1 MILMTVQGVSKSF
14 GMNCV
19 LKDISLTLQQG
30 ARMGLIG
37 VNGSGK
43 STLFRLIAG
52 QMEPDEGNIS
62 LMRGTRVGML
72 TQEADIQ
79 SDLTVR
85 EELSRVFAPVQEM
98 ERRLRALEEEM
109 AQNHEDEAALDR
121 LSREYARLTDRF
133 EDAGGYEWPS
143 RIQGVLAGLGFAKGR
158 EDQPASVLSGGEKT
172 RLCLA
177 RLLLTQPDLLMLD
190 EPTNHL
196 DLASIQWLE
205 DTLKKYRGTVLIISH
220 DRYFM
225 NSVCD
230 CMAEIS
236 MRHLVQ
242 YEGNYDQFTVKRQ
255 ADIERQIREYK
266 LQQAEIARQQAIIQR
281 YRMYNRE
288 KSIRAA
294 ESREKRLEK
303 MEKLERPVNEQHVRF
318 SFEARRRSGDD
329 VLKVHNLSKSFEGRK
344 LFENFELHLRAGD
357 RVAIIGPNGVGKS
370 TLLNII
376 ARKLKPD
383 DGQVEFGA
391 NVDLGY
397 YEQHQTGLNPEKD
410 VLNELWDAFPRLEL
424 DRVRSVL
431 ALFLFTGDDVYK
443 KISMLSGG
451 EKGRVSL
458 CKLMLKRDNL
468 LLLDEPTNHLDMDSR
483 EVLEGALEDFDGT
496 ILAVSHDRYFINRV
510 ANRVIEMRPDGVK
523 EYLGN
528 YDDYLEK
535 KRREEA
541 GMEDALAD
549 GMTKT
554 QLDKQRRKER
564 LMRES
569 KKALEKQLEAA
580 EKRIADA
587 EDEIANLEARMAD
600 PALYQNPEEARQVAQ
615 RHAELQAGMDAL
627 YEDWEEL
634 SEIAGG
640 SEGGS
645 AAGQSCR
652 D

>member
-1 MILMTVQGVSKSF
+1 MILMTVQGVSKAF
-14 GMNCV
+14 GMKSV

-52 QMEPDEGNIS
+52 QMEPDEGSIS

-85 EELSRVFAPVQEM
+85 EELSRVFEPVREM

-109 AQNHEDEAALDR
+109 AQKHEDEAELDR

-133 EDAGGYEWPS
+133 EAAGGYEWPS
-143 RIQGVLAGLGFAKGR
+143 RIQGVLAGLGFARGR

-196 DLASIQWLE
+196 DLSSIQWLE

-236 MRHLVQ
+236 MRRLVQ

-303 MEKLERPVNEQHVRF
+303 MEKLEKPVDEQHVRF
-318 SFEARRRSGDD
+318 SFEARRRTGED
-329 VLKVHNLSKSFEGRK
+329 VLKVRGLAKSFEGRS
-344 LFENFELHLRAGD
+344 LFENFDLHLRAGD

-376 ARKLKPD
+376 ARKLKAD
-383 DGQVEFGA
+383 AGEVEFGA

-397 YEQHQTGLNPEKD
+397 YEQHQTGLDPEKD
-410 VLNELWDAFPRLEL
+410 VLNELWDAFPRLDL

-496 ILAVSHDRYFINRV
+496 ILTVSHDRYFINRV
-510 ANRVIEMRPDGVK
+510 ADRIIEMRPDGVK

-541 GMEDALAD
+541 GLEDAAAS

-564 LMRES
+564 LLREG

-580 EKRIADA
+580 EARIADA
-587 EDEIANLEARMAD
+587 EKEIQDLEARMAD
-600 PALYQNPEEARQVAQ
+600 PELYQRPDEARETAR

-627 YEDWEEL
+627 YEEWEAL
-634 SEIAGG
+634 SEAV
-640 SEGGS
+640 SE
-645 AAGQSCR
+645 R
-652 D
+652 

>member
-14 GMNCV
+14 GMKSV

-52 QMEPDEGNIS
+52 QMEPDEGTIS

-85 EELSRVFAPVQEM
+85 EELSRVFEPVREM

-109 AQNHEDEAALDR
+109 AQKHEDEAELDR

-196 DLASIQWLE
+196 DLSSIQWLE

-225 NSVCD
+225 NSVCE

-236 MRHLVQ
+236 MRRLVQ

-303 MEKLERPVNEQHVRF
+303 MERLERPVDEQHVRF
-318 SFEARRRSGDD
+318 SFEARRRTGED
-329 VLKVHNLSKSFEGRK
+329 VLKVRGLAKGFEGRR
-344 LFENFELHLRAGD
+344 LFENFDLHLRAGD

-376 ARKLKPD
+376 ARKLKAD
-383 DGQVEFGA
+383 AGEVEFGA

-397 YEQHQTGLNPEKD
+397 YEQHQTGLDPEKD
-410 VLNELWDAFPRLEL
+410 VLNELWDAFPRLDL

-496 ILAVSHDRYFINRV
+496 ILTVSHDRYFINRV
-510 ANRVIEMRPDGVK
+510 ADRIIEMRPDGVK

-541 GMEDALAD
+541 GLEDAAAS

-564 LMRES
+564 LLREG

-580 EKRIADA
+580 EARIADA
-587 EDEIANLEARMAD
+587 EKEIQDLEARMAD
-600 PALYQNPEEARQVAQ
+600 PELYQRPDEARETAR

-627 YEDWEEL
+627 YEEWEAL
-634 SEIAGG
+634 SEAV
-640 SEGGS
+640 SE
-645 AAGQSCR
+645 R
-652 D
+652 

>member
-14 GMNCV
+14 GMKSV

-52 QMEPDEGNIS
+52 QMEPDEGTIS

-85 EELSRVFAPVQEM
+85 EELSRVFEPVREM

-109 AQNHEDEAALDR
+109 AQKHEDEAELDR

-143 RIQGVLAGLGFAKGR
+143 QIQGVLAGLGFAKGR

-196 DLASIQWLE
+196 DLSSIQWLE

-236 MRHLVQ
+236 MRRLVQ

-303 MEKLERPVNEQHVRF
+303 MERLERPVDEQHVRF
-318 SFEARRRSGDD
+318 SFEARRRTGDD
-329 VLKVHNLSKSFEGRK
+329 VLKVRGLAKSFEGRS
-344 LFENFELHLRAGD
+344 LFENFDLHLRAGD

-376 ARKLKPD
+376 ARKLKAD
-383 DGQVEFGA
+383 AGEVEFGA

-397 YEQHQTGLNPEKD
+397 YEQHQTGLDPEKD
-410 VLNELWDAFPRLEL
+410 VLNELWDAFPRLDL

-496 ILAVSHDRYFINRV
+496 ILTVSHDRYFINRV
-510 ANRVIEMRPDGVK
+510 ADRIIEMRPDGVK

-541 GMEDALAD
+541 GLEDAAAS

-554 QLDKQRRKER
+554 QLDKQRRRER
-564 LMRES
+564 LLREG

-580 EKRIADA
+580 EARIADA
-587 EDEIANLEARMAD
+587 EKEIQDLEARMAD
-600 PALYQNPEEARQVAQ
+600 PELYQRPDEARETAR

-627 YEDWEEL
+627 YEEWEAL
-634 SEIAGG
+634 SEAV
-640 SEGGS
+640 SE
-645 AAGQSCR
+645 R
-652 D
+652 

>member
-14 GMNCV
+14 GMKSV

-52 QMEPDEGNIS
+52 QMEPDEGSIS

-85 EELSRVFAPVQEM
+85 EELSRVFEPVREM

-109 AQNHEDEAALDR
+109 AQKHEDEAELDR

-196 DLASIQWLE
+196 DLSSIQWLE

-236 MRHLVQ
+236 MRRLVQ

-303 MEKLERPVNEQHVRF
+303 MERLERPVDEQHVRF

-329 VLKVHNLSKSFEGRK
+329 VLKVHGLAKGFEGRR
-344 LFENFELHLRAGD
+344 LFENFDLHLRAGD

-376 ARKLKPD
+376 ARKLKAD
-383 DGQVEFGA
+383 AGEVEFGA

-397 YEQHQTGLNPEKD
+397 YEQHQTGLDPEKD
-410 VLNELWDAFPRLEL
+410 VLNELWDAFPRLDL

-496 ILAVSHDRYFINRV
+496 ILTVSHDRYFINRV
-510 ANRVIEMRPDGVK
+510 ADRIIEMRPDGVK

-541 GMEDALAD
+541 GLEDAAAS

-554 QLDKQRRKER
+554 QLDKQRRRER
-564 LMRES
+564 LLREG

-580 EKRIADA
+580 EARITAA
-587 EDEIANLEARMAD
+587 EKEIQDLEARMAD
-600 PALYQNPEEARQVAQ
+600 PELYQRPDEARETAR

-627 YEDWEEL
+627 YEEWEAL
-634 SEIAGG
+634 SEAV
-640 SEGGS
+640 SE
-645 AAGQSCR
+645 R
-652 D
+652 

>member
-1 MILMTVQGVSKSF
+1 MILMTVQGVSKAF
-14 GMNCV
+14 GMKSV

-52 QMEPDEGNIS
+52 QMEPDEGTIS

-85 EELSRVFAPVQEM
+85 EELSRVFEPVREM

-109 AQNHEDEAALDR
+109 AQKHEDEAELDR

-143 RIQGVLAGLGFAKGR
+143 RIQGVLAGLGFARGR

-196 DLASIQWLE
+196 DLSSIQWLE

-236 MRHLVQ
+236 MRRLVQ

-303 MEKLERPVNEQHVRF
+303 MEKLERPVDEQHVRF
-318 SFEARRRSGDD
+318 SFEARRRTGDD
-329 VLKVHNLSKSFEGRK
+329 VLKVHGLAKGFEGRR
-344 LFENFELHLRAGD
+344 LFENFDLHLRAGD

-376 ARKLKPD
+376 ARKLKAD
-383 DGQVEFGA
+383 AGEVEFGA

-397 YEQHQTGLNPEKD
+397 YEQHQTGLDPEKD
-410 VLNELWDAFPRLEL
+410 VLNELWDAFPRLDL

-496 ILAVSHDRYFINRV
+496 ILTVSHDRYFINRV
-510 ANRVIEMRPDGVK
+510 ADRIIEMRPDGVK

-541 GMEDALAD
+541 GLEDAAAS

-564 LMRES
+564 LLREG

-580 EKRIADA
+580 EARIADA
-587 EDEIANLEARMAD
+587 EKEIQDLETRMAD
-600 PALYQNPEEARQVAQ
+600 PELYQRPDEARETAR

-627 YEDWEEL
+627 YEEWEAL
-634 SEIAGG
+634 SEAV
-640 SEGGS
+640 SE
-645 AAGQSCR
+645 R
-652 D
+652 

>member
-1 MILMTVQGVSKSF
+1 MILMTVQGVSKAF
-14 GMNCV
+14 GMKSV

-52 QMEPDEGNIS
+52 QMEPDEGSIS

-85 EELSRVFAPVQEM
+85 EELSRVFEPVREM

-109 AQNHEDEAALDR
+109 AQKHEDEAELDR

-143 RIQGVLAGLGFAKGR
+143 RIQGVLAGLGFARGR

-196 DLASIQWLE
+196 DLSSIQWLE

-236 MRHLVQ
+236 MRRLVQ

-303 MEKLERPVNEQHVRF
+303 MERLERPVDEQHVRF
-318 SFEARRRSGDD
+318 SFEARRRTGDD
-329 VLKVHNLSKSFEGRK
+329 VLKVHGLAKGFEGRR
-344 LFENFELHLRAGD
+344 LFENFDLHLRAGD

-376 ARKLKPD
+376 ARKLKAD
-383 DGQVEFGA
+383 AGEVEFGA

-397 YEQHQTGLNPEKD
+397 YEQHQTGLDPEKD
-410 VLNELWDAFPRLEL
+410 VLNELWDAFPRLDL

-496 ILAVSHDRYFINRV
+496 ILTVSHDRYFINRV
-510 ANRVIEMRPDGVK
+510 ADRIIEMRPDGVK

-541 GMEDALAD
+541 GLEDAAAS

-564 LMRES
+564 LLREG

-580 EKRIADA
+580 EARIADA
-587 EDEIANLEARMAD
+587 EKEIQDLETRMAD
-600 PALYQNPEEARQVAQ
+600 PELYQRPDEARETAR

-627 YEDWEEL
+627 YEEWEAL
-634 SEIAGG
+634 SEAV
-640 SEGGS
+640 SE
-645 AAGQSCR
+645 R
-652 D
+652 

>member
-14 GMNCV
+14 GMKSV

-52 QMEPDEGNIS
+52 QMEPDEGSIS

-85 EELSRVFAPVQEM
+85 EELSRVFEPVREM

-109 AQNHEDEAALDR
+109 AQKHEDEAELDR

-158 EDQPASVLSGGEKT
+158 ENQPASVLSGGEKT

-196 DLASIQWLE
+196 DLSSIQWLE

-236 MRHLVQ
+236 MRRLVQ

-303 MEKLERPVNEQHVRF
+303 MERLERPVDEQHVRF
-318 SFEARRRSGDD
+318 SFEARRRTGDD
-329 VLKVHNLSKSFEGRK
+329 VLKVHGLAKGFEGRR
-344 LFENFELHLRAGD
+344 LFENFDLHLRAGD

-376 ARKLKPD
+376 ARKLKAD
-383 DGQVEFGA
+383 AGEVEFGA

-397 YEQHQTGLNPEKD
+397 YEQHQTGLDPEKD
-410 VLNELWDAFPRLEL
+410 VLNELWDAFPRLDL

-496 ILAVSHDRYFINRV
+496 ILTVSHDRYFINRV
-510 ANRVIEMRPDGVK
+510 ADRIIEMRPDGVK

-541 GMEDALAD
+541 GLEDAAAS

-564 LMRES
+564 LLREG

-580 EKRIADA
+580 EARIAAA
-587 EDEIANLEARMAD
+587 EKEIQDLETRMAD
-600 PALYQNPEEARQVAQ
+600 PELYQRPDEAREVAR

-627 YEDWEEL
+627 YEEWEAL
-634 SEIAGG
+634 SEAV
-640 SEGGS
+640 SE
-645 AAGQSCR
+645 R
-652 D
+652 

>member
-14 GMNCV
+14 GMKSV

-52 QMEPDEGNIS
+52 QMEPDEGTIS

-85 EELSRVFAPVQEM
+85 EELSRVFEPVREM

-109 AQNHEDEAALDR
+109 AQKHEDEAELDR

-196 DLASIQWLE
+196 DLSSIQWLE

-236 MRHLVQ
+236 MRRLVQ

-303 MEKLERPVNEQHVRF
+303 MERLERPVDEQHVCF
-318 SFEARRRSGDD
+318 SFEARRRTGDD
-329 VLKVHNLSKSFEGRK
+329 VLKVHGLAKGFEGRR
-344 LFENFELHLRAGD
+344 LFENFDLHLRAGD

-376 ARKLKPD
+376 ARKLKAD
-383 DGQVEFGA
+383 AGEVEFGA

-397 YEQHQTGLNPEKD
+397 YEQHQTGLDPEKD
-410 VLNELWDAFPRLEL
+410 VLNELWDAFPRLDL

-496 ILAVSHDRYFINRV
+496 ILTVSHDRYFINRV
-510 ANRVIEMRPDGVK
+510 ADRVIEMRPDGVK

-541 GMEDALAD
+541 GLEDAASS

-564 LMRES
+564 LLREG

-580 EKRIADA
+580 EARIADA
-587 EDEIANLEARMAD
+587 EKEIQDLEARMAD
-600 PALYQNPEEARQVAQ
+600 PELYQRPDEARETAR

-627 YEDWEEL
+627 YEEWEAL
-634 SEIAGG
+634 SEAV
-640 SEGGS
+640 SE
-645 AAGQSCR
+645 R
-652 D
+652 

>member
-14 GMNCV
+14 GMKSV

-52 QMEPDEGNIS
+52 QMEPDEGSIS

-85 EELSRVFAPVQEM
+85 EELSRVFEPVREM

-109 AQNHEDEAALDR
+109 AQKHEDEAELSR

-196 DLASIQWLE
+196 DLSSIQWLE

-236 MRHLVQ
+236 MRRLVQ

-303 MEKLERPVNEQHVRF
+303 MERLERPVDEQHVRF
-318 SFEARRRSGDD
+318 SFEARRRTGDD
-329 VLKVHNLSKSFEGRK
+329 VLKVHGLAKGFEGRR
-344 LFENFELHLRAGD
+344 LFENFDLNLRAGD

-376 ARKLKPD
+376 ARKLKAD
-383 DGQVEFGA
+383 AGEVEFGA

-397 YEQHQTGLNPEKD
+397 YEQHQTGLDPEKD
-410 VLNELWDAFPRLEL
+410 VLNELWDAFPLLDL

-496 ILAVSHDRYFINRV
+496 ILTVSHDRYFINRV
-510 ANRVIEMRPDGVK
+510 ADRIIEMRPDGVK

-541 GMEDALAD
+541 GLEDAAAS

-564 LMRES
+564 LLREG

-580 EKRIADA
+580 EARIAAA
-587 EDEIANLEARMAD
+587 EKEIQDLETRMAD
-600 PALYQNPEEARQVAQ
+600 PELYQRPDEARETAR

-627 YEDWEEL
+627 YEEWEAL
-634 SEIAGG
+634 SEAV
-640 SEGGS
+640 SE
-645 AAGQSCR
+645 R
-652 D
+652 

>member
-14 GMNCV
+14 GMKSV

-52 QMEPDEGNIS
+52 QMEPDEGTIS

-85 EELSRVFAPVQEM
+85 EELSRVFEPVREM

-109 AQNHEDEAALDR
+109 AQKHADEAELDR

-196 DLASIQWLE
+196 DLSSIQWLE

-236 MRHLVQ
+236 MRRLVQ

-303 MEKLERPVNEQHVRF
+303 MEKLERPVDEQHVRF
-318 SFEARRRSGDD
+318 SFEARRRTGDD
-329 VLKVHNLSKSFEGRK
+329 VLKVHGLAKGFEGRR
-344 LFENFELHLRAGD
+344 LFENFDLHLRAGD

-376 ARKLKPD
+376 ARKLKAD
-383 DGQVEFGA
+383 AGEVEFGA

-397 YEQHQTGLNPEKD
+397 YEQHQTGLDPEKD
-410 VLNELWDAFPRLEL
+410 VLNELWDAFPRLDL

-443 KISMLSGG
+443 KSSMLSGG
-451 EKGRVSL
+451 
-458 CKLMLKRDNL
+458 
-468 LLLDEPTNHLDMDSR
+468 
-483 EVLEGALEDFDGT
+483 
-496 ILAVSHDRYFINRV
+496 
-510 ANRVIEMRPDGVK
+510 
-523 EYLGN
+523 
-528 YDDYLEK
+528 
-535 KRREEA
+535 
-541 GMEDALAD
+541 
-549 GMTKT
+549 
-554 QLDKQRRKER
+554 
-564 LMRES
+564 
-569 KKALEKQLEAA
+569 
-580 EKRIADA
+580 
-587 EDEIANLEARMAD
+587 
-600 PALYQNPEEARQVAQ
+600 
-615 RHAELQAGMDAL
+615 
-627 YEDWEEL
+627 
-634 SEIAGG
+634 
-640 SEGGS
+640 
-645 AAGQSCR
+645 
-652 D
+652 

>member
-14 GMNCV
+14 GMKSV

-52 QMEPDEGNIS
+52 QMEPDEGSIS

-85 EELSRVFAPVQEM
+85 EELSRVFEPVREM

-109 AQNHEDEAALDR
+109 AQKHEDEAELDR

-196 DLASIQWLE
+196 DLSSIQWLE
-205 DTLKKYRGTVLIISH
+205 ETLKKYRGTVLIISH

-236 MRHLVQ
+236 MRRLVQ

-303 MEKLERPVNEQHVRF
+303 MERLERPVDEQHVRF
-318 SFEARRRSGDD
+318 SFEARRRTGDD
-329 VLKVHNLSKSFEGRK
+329 VLKVHGLAKGFEGRR
-344 LFENFELHLRAGD
+344 LFENFDLHLRAGD

-376 ARKLKPD
+376 ARKLKAD
-383 DGQVEFGA
+383 AGEVEFGA

-397 YEQHQTGLNPEKD
+397 YEQHQTGLDPEKD
-410 VLNELWDAFPRLEL
+410 VLNELWDAFPRLDL

-496 ILAVSHDRYFINRV
+496 ILTVSHDRYFINRV
-510 ANRVIEMRPDGVK
+510 ADRVIEMRPDGVK

-541 GMEDALAD
+541 GLEDAAAS

-564 LMRES
+564 LLREG

-580 EKRIADA
+580 EARIADA
-587 EDEIANLEARMAD
+587 EKEIQDLETRMAD
-600 PALYQNPEEARQVAQ
+600 PELYQRPDEARETAR

-627 YEDWEEL
+627 YEEWEAL
-634 SEIAGG
+634 SEAV
-640 SEGGS
+640 SE
-645 AAGQSCR
+645 R
-652 D
+652 

>member
-14 GMNCV
+14 GMKSV

-52 QMEPDEGNIS
+52 QMEPDEGTIS

-85 EELSRVFAPVQEM
+85 EELSRVFEPVREM

-109 AQNHEDEAALDR
+109 AQKHEDEAELDR

-143 RIQGVLAGLGFAKGR
+143 RIQGVLAGLGFARGR

-196 DLASIQWLE
+196 DLSSIQWLE

-236 MRHLVQ
+236 MRRLVQ

-303 MEKLERPVNEQHVRF
+303 MERLERPVDEQHVRF
-318 SFEARRRSGDD
+318 SFEARRRTGDD
-329 VLKVHNLSKSFEGRK
+329 VLKVRGLAKSFEGRS
-344 LFENFELHLRAGD
+344 LFENFDLHLRAGD

-376 ARKLKPD
+376 ARKLKAD
-383 DGQVEFGA
+383 AGEVEFGA

-397 YEQHQTGLNPEKD
+397 YEQHQTGLDPEKD
-410 VLNELWDAFPRLEL
+410 VLNELWDAFPRLDL

-496 ILAVSHDRYFINRV
+496 ILTVSHDRYFINRV
-510 ANRVIEMRPDGVK
+510 ADRIIEMRPDGVK

-541 GMEDALAD
+541 GLEDAAAS

-564 LMRES
+564 LLREG

-580 EKRIADA
+580 EARIAAA
-587 EDEIANLEARMAD
+587 EKEIQDLEARMAD
-600 PALYQNPEEARQVAQ
+600 PELYQRPDEARETAR

-627 YEDWEEL
+627 YEEWEAL
-634 SEIAGG
+634 SEAV
-640 SEGGS
+640 SE
-645 AAGQSCR
+645 R
-652 D
+652 

>member
-14 GMNCV
+14 GMKSV

-52 QMEPDEGNIS
+52 QMEPDEGTIS

-85 EELSRVFAPVQEM
+85 EELSRVFEPVREM

-109 AQNHEDEAALDR
+109 AQKHEDEAELDR

-196 DLASIQWLE
+196 DLSSIQWLE

-236 MRHLVQ
+236 MRRLVQ

-303 MEKLERPVNEQHVRF
+303 MERLERPVDEQHVRF
-318 SFEARRRSGDD
+318 SFETRRRTGDD
-329 VLKVHNLSKSFEGRK
+329 VLKVHGLAKGFEGRR
-344 LFENFELHLRAGD
+344 LFENFDLHLRAGD
-357 RVAIIGPNGVGKS
+357 RVAIIGPNGAGKS

-376 ARKLKPD
+376 ARKLKAD
-383 DGQVEFGA
+383 AGEVEFGA

-397 YEQHQTGLNPEKD
+397 YEQHQTGLDPEKD
-410 VLNELWDAFPRLEL
+410 VLNELWDAFPRLDL

-496 ILAVSHDRYFINRV
+496 ILTVSHDRYFINRV
-510 ANRVIEMRPDGVK
+510 ADRIIEMRPDGVK

-541 GMEDALAD
+541 GLEDAAAS

-564 LMRES
+564 LLREG

-580 EKRIADA
+580 EARIAAA
-587 EDEIANLEARMAD
+587 EKEIQDLETRMAD
-600 PALYQNPEEARQVAQ
+600 PELYQRPDEARETAR

-627 YEDWEEL
+627 YEEWEAL
-634 SEIAGG
+634 SEAV
-640 SEGGS
+640 SE
-645 AAGQSCR
+645 R
-652 D
+652 

>member
-1 MILMTVQGVSKSF
+1 
-14 GMNCV
+14 
-19 LKDISLTLQQG
+19 
-30 ARMGLIG
+30 
-37 VNGSGK
+37 
-43 STLFRLIAG
+43 
-52 QMEPDEGNIS
+52 
-62 LMRGTRVGML
+62 MRR
-72 TQEADIQ
+72 
-79 SDLTVR
+79 
-85 EELSRVFAPVQEM
+85 
-98 ERRLRALEEEM
+98 
-109 AQNHEDEAALDR
+109 
-121 LSREYARLTDRF
+121 
-133 EDAGGYEWPS
+133 
-143 RIQGVLAGLGFAKGR
+143 
-158 EDQPASVLSGGEKT
+158 
-172 RLCLA
+172 
-177 RLLLTQPDLLMLD
+177 
-190 EPTNHL
+190 
-196 DLASIQWLE
+196 
-205 DTLKKYRGTVLIISH
+205 
-220 DRYFM
+220 
-225 NSVCD
+225 
-230 CMAEIS
+230 
-236 MRHLVQ
+236 LVQ

-266 LQQAEIARQQAIIQR
+266 LQQAGIARQQAIIQR

-303 MEKLERPVNEQHVRF
+303 MERLERPVDEQHVRF

-329 VLKVHNLSKSFEGRK
+329 VLKVHGLAKGFEGRR
-344 LFENFELHLRAGD
+344 LFENFDLHLRAGD

-376 ARKLKPD
+376 ARKLKAD
-383 DGQVEFGA
+383 AGEVEFGA

-397 YEQHQTGLNPEKD
+397 YEQHQTGLDPEKD
-410 VLNELWDAFPRLEL
+410 VLNELWDAFPRLDL

-496 ILAVSHDRYFINRV
+496 ILTVSHDRYFINRV
-510 ANRVIEMRPDGVK
+510 ADRIIEMRPDGVK

-541 GMEDALAD
+541 GLEEAAAF

-564 LMRES
+564 LLREG

-580 EKRIADA
+580 EARIADA
-587 EDEIANLEARMAD
+587 EKEIQDLETRMAD
-600 PALYQNPEEARQVAQ
+600 PELYQRPDEARETAR

-627 YEDWEEL
+627 YEEWEAL
-634 SEIAGG
+634 SEAV
-640 SEGGS
+640 SE
-645 AAGQSCR
+645 R
-652 D
+652 

>member
-14 GMNCV
+14 GMKSV

-52 QMEPDEGNIS
+52 QMEPDEGTIS

-85 EELSRVFAPVQEM
+85 EELSRVFEPVREM

-109 AQNHEDEAALDR
+109 AQKHEDEAELDR

-196 DLASIQWLE
+196 DLSSIQWLE

-236 MRHLVQ
+236 MRRLVQ

-303 MEKLERPVNEQHVRF
+303 MERLERPVDEQHVRF

-329 VLKVHNLSKSFEGRK
+329 VLKVHGLAKGFEGRR
-344 LFENFELHLRAGD
+344 LFENFDLHLHAGY

-376 ARKLKPD
+376 ARKLKAD
-383 DGQVEFGA
+383 AGEVEFGA

-397 YEQHQTGLNPEKD
+397 YEQHQTGLDPEKD
-410 VLNELWDAFPRLEL
+410 VLNELWDAFPRLDL

-496 ILAVSHDRYFINRV
+496 ILTVSHDRYFINRV
-510 ANRVIEMRPDGVK
+510 ADRIIEMRPDGVK

-541 GMEDALAD
+541 GLEDAAAS

-564 LMRES
+564 LLREG

-580 EKRIADA
+580 EARIADA
-587 EDEIANLEARMAD
+587 EKEIQDLEARMAD
-600 PALYQNPEEARQVAQ
+600 PELYQRPDEARETAR

-627 YEDWEEL
+627 YEEWEAL
-634 SEIAGG
+634 SEAV
-640 SEGGS
+640 SE
-645 AAGQSCR
+645 R
-652 D
+652 

>member
-1 MILMTVQGVSKSF
+1 MILLTLAGVSKSF

-19 LKDISLTLQQG
+19 LKDINLTLPAG

-52 QMEPDEGNIS
+52 GMEPDEGTVS
-62 LMRGTRVGML
+62 LVRGTRVGML
-72 TQEADIQ
+72 TQEADIE
-79 SDLTVR
+79 SNLTVKQ
-85 EELSRVFAPVQEM
+85 ELERVFEPVREM
-98 ERRLRALEEEM
+98 ERRLRWLEGEI
-109 AQNHEDEAALDR
+109 ADSHEDADAVDR

-133 EDAGGYEWPS
+133 EEAGGYEWPS

-158 EDQPASVLSGGEKT
+158 EDQPAHILSGGEKT

-196 DLASIQWLE
+196 DLEAVQWLE
-205 DTLKKYRGTVLIISH
+205 ETLRKYRGTVLVISH

-225 NSVCD
+225 NAVCD
-230 CMAEIS
+230 SMAELS
-236 MRHLVQ
+236 MRRLTQ
-242 YEGNYDQFTVKRQ
+242 YEGNYDQFAVKRQ
-255 ADIERQIREYK
+255 ADLERQLKEYK
-266 LQQAEIARQQAIIQR
+266 LRQAEIARQQAIIQR

-303 MEKLERPVNEQHVRF
+303 IERLDRPASEQRVRF
-318 SFEARRRSGDD
+318 SFEARRRTGED
-329 VLKVHNLSKSFEGRK
+329 VLKAKGLSKAFEGRA
-344 LFENFELHLRAGD
+344 LFRDFHLHLRAGD
-357 RVAIIGPNGVGKS
+357 RVALIGPNGVGKT
-370 TLLNII
+370 TLLNIL
-376 ARKLKPD
+376 ARRLAPD
-383 DGQVEFGA
+383 SGTVEYGA

-397 YEQHQTGLNPEKD
+397 YEQHQSGLDPEKD

-431 ALFLFTGDDVYK
+431 ALFLLTGDDVYQ
-443 KISMLSGG
+443 KIRTLSGG

-458 CKLMLKRDNL
+458 AKLMLKRDNL

-496 ILAVSHDRYFINRV
+496 ILAVSHDRYFINRI
-510 ANRVIEMRPDGVK
+510 ANRVIEMRPDGVS

-535 KRREEA
+535 KRRADEA
-541 GMEDALAD
+541 AGDETAS
-549 GMTKT
+549 GMTRT
-554 QLDKQRRKER
+554 QMEKLKRRER
-564 LMRES
+564 LSRES
-569 KKALEKQLEAA
+569 KKALELRLKQQ
-580 EKRIADA
+580 EKSVEDA
-587 EDEIANLEARMAD
+587 EAEIARLEARMGE
-600 PALYQNPEEARQVAQ
+600 PELYQNPDEARQVAK
-615 RHAELQAGMDAL
+615 RHSEAKAQLDELLAE
-627 YEDWEEL
+627 WEEL
-634 SEIAGG
+634 YEAIGAQD
-640 SEGGS
+640 
-645 AAGQSCR
+645 A
-652 D
+652 